1 MTSRLTHH
9 RLPLGWA
16 VRCAV
21 WLMLTIAMP
30 LTAQAAE
37 VVNLARDCKTRA
49 GSTLSH
55 FWELSTAND
64 CDTFRL
70 RGYKP
75 VSVMG
80 VFSDGVNKQPLST
93 AANRSA
99 ITSQDYQ
106 RHEGLLQLSIR
117 TKLATG
123 LLPTDP
129 GRTDGLWFGY
139 TQKSFWQVLSRGLSR
154 PFRTTDHEPELA
166 YIYPVEAAVGM
177 GFTARYA
184 GLSLNHQSNGQ
195 AAPYSRSWNRV
206 ILMAGA
212 DRADGSQLN
221 VRIWKR
227 MSENPSSDD
236 NPDIANYI
244 GRAEVSALWPVNPKN
259 SLGLSVRHNLRREG
273 HGSGTVDW
281 YIRPGVTLSNPNAG
295 LRYHLQLFSGHGDS
309 LASYNFKR
317 TSLRFGVSLVDW

>member
-1 MTSRLTHH
+1 VTSRLTHH
-9 RLPLGWA
+9 RLSLRWT
-16 VRCAV
+16 VRCAI
-21 WLMLTIAMP
+21 WLVVANVLP
-30 LTAQAAE
+30 LTAQAVTVADGTACLQASDDQAQLACFQSWARQQTVGINPATRIAQTPSTVE
-37 VVNLARDCKTRA
+37 PPATRAASRSETPTLARDCKTRA

-55 FWELSTAND
+55 FWQLTAAND

-75 VSVMG
+75 ISVMG
-80 VFSDGVNKQPLST
+80 VFSDGANKLPHST

-99 ITSQDYQ
+99 TIFQDYQ

-117 TKLATG
+117 TKLATE

-139 TQKSFWQVLSRGLSR
+139 TQKSFWQVFSRGLSR

-166 YIYPVEAAVGM
+166 YIYPIKTAVSM

-195 AAPYSRSWNRV
+195 AVPYSRSWNRV

-212 DRADGSQLN
+212 DRTDGSQVN
-221 VRIWKR
+221 ARIWKR
-227 MSENPSSDD
+227 MSENPSNDD

-244 GRAEVSALWPVNPKN
+244 GRAEVSALWQ
-259 SLGLSVRHNLRREG
+259 S
-273 HGSGTVDW
+273 T
-281 YIRPGVTLSNPNAG
+281 PNI
-295 LRYHLQLFSGHGDS
+295 S
-309 LASYNFKR
+309 
-317 TSLRFGVSLVDW
+317 

>member
-1 MTSRLTHH
+1 
-9 RLPLGWA
+9 
-16 VRCAV
+16 
-21 WLMLTIAMP
+21 
-30 LTAQAAE
+30 
-37 VVNLARDCKTRA
+37 
-49 GSTLSH
+49 
-55 FWELSTAND
+55 
-64 CDTFRL
+64 
-70 RGYKP
+70 
-75 VSVMG
+75 
-80 VFSDGVNKQPLST
+80 
-93 AANRSA
+93 
-99 ITSQDYQ
+99 
-106 RHEGLLQLSIR
+106 
-117 TKLATG
+117 
-123 LLPTDP
+123 
-129 GRTDGLWFGY
+129 
-139 TQKSFWQVLSRGLSR
+139 
-154 PFRTTDHEPELA
+154 
-166 YIYPVEAAVGM
+166 M

-184 GLSLNHQSNGQ
+184 WLSLNHQSNGQ